1 MNTRRN
7 NAQKEVEENFDEAV
21 HPQAPQNPQVPTEE
35 GALSNVDIRPSIHS
49 LTHVSS
55 TQVARDAR
63 CK

>member
-7 NAQKEVEENFDEAV
+7 NAQKEVEENFNEAV

-35 GALSNVDIRPSIHS
+35 GALSNVDIRSSIHN
-49 LTHVSS
+49 LTQVSA
-55 TQVARDAR
+55 THVARDER